1 MASTELV
8 GEKMNNSK
16 IHIKK
21 SVFAFLKLIRT
32 FNLIILGF
40 TQYMCR
46 YFIIG
51 EGKDS
56 LTVIAG
62 DWKFF
67 VLVLCTVLVAAAGY
81 IINDYY
87 DVKIDL
93 INKPKRVVIGKV
105 LHRRIALTSHFML
118 NTLAC
123 ALSIF
128 LGWKIFSIIVGTTIL
143 MWFYANQLKRTAL
156 LGNLLISFLTALS
169 VFMPSFLYAPTQ
181 FILIL
186 YASFAFFISLIR
198 EIIKDMED
206 LKGDEEFGCRTLPI
220 IWGIRKTKTFIYIVS
235 LLFLSIISVILF
247 YAGSN
252 IQVYFLLLPGPLFIW
267 LVVQLAKADTSAQ
280 FLQLSYLCKWIMV
293 AGVLSMTLL

>member
-1 MASTELV
+1 MPV
-8 GEKMNNSK
+8 NK

-21 SVFAFLKLIRT
+21 SVFAFLKLIRSL
-32 FNLIILGF
+32 NLFILAF

-51 EGKDS
+51 KGTASFYE
-56 LTVIAG
+56 IAS

-67 VLVLCTVLVAAAGY
+67 LLVVCTVFVAAAGY

-105 LHRRIALTSHFML
+105 LHRRIALISHFIL

-123 ALSIF
+123 LLAVF
-128 LGWKIFSIIVGTTIL
+128 LGLKIVTIIAATTIL

-156 LGNLLISFLTALS
+156 IGNLLISVLTGLS
-169 VFMPSFLYAPTQ
+169 VYMPVFLYGTGQ
-181 FILIL
+181 QTLLL
-186 YASFAFFISLIR
+186 YAVFACFISLIR

-206 LKGDEEFGCRTLPI
+206 MKGDEEFGCKTLPI
-220 IWGIRKTKTFIYIVS
+220 IWGIRKTKTVIYGIS
-235 LLFLSIISVILF
+235 LLFTGIISMIL
-247 YAGSN
+247 
-252 IQVYFLLLPGPLFIW
+252 IQWHLNTQLYFLIFPAPLFVW
-267 LVVQLAKADTSAQ
+267 LLIKLSKADTSIQ
-280 FLQLSYLCKWIMV
+280 FLQLSFLCKWIMV
-293 AGVLSMTLL
+293 AGVISMILR